1 MDKFYK
7 KMVVGMS
14 IPLVLSTL
22 ILILMTINQR
32 NIIRALHRQITPRSP
47 FYSTVFA
54 GHIASSPK
62 DLVIPYY
69 EFFCILMALLV
80 MIVFIVVVSNK
91 NLKAKP
97 GCGAVLLVLYGI
109 TPVLG
114 TIYNL
119 FGGDKLLY
127 SEKFQG
133 NISAVSFITSSVLS
147 PFMMVFFVFFIIGTI
162 KFIISAKKLK
172 AQNPAD

>member
-14 IPLVLSTL
+14 VSLALTTL

-32 NIIRALHRQITPRSP
+32 NVIRALHRSITPRSAL
-47 FYSTVFA
+47 YSTIFS
-54 GHIASSPK
+54 GHIATSPK

-69 EFFCILMALLV
+69 EFFCVLMALLV

-91 NLKAKP
+91 SLKAKP

-114 TIYNL
+114 TFYNI
-119 FGGDKLLY
+119 FGGDKMLY
-127 SEKFQG
+127 SAEFQG
-133 NISAVSFITSSVLS
+133 NISAVSFATSAVAS
-147 PFMMVFFVFFIIGTI
+147 PLMMVFFVFFVIGTI
-162 KFIISAKKLK
+162 KFIINAKKLQS
-172 AQNPAD
+172 QNAAG

>member
-7 KMVVGMS
+7 KMVAGMS
-14 IPLVLSTL
+14 VSLALTTL

-32 NIIRALHRQITPRSP
+32 NVIRALHRSITPRSAL
-47 FYSTVFA
+47 YSTTYC
-54 GHIASSPK
+54 HITQ

-69 EFFCILMALLV
+69 EFFCVLMALLV

-91 NLKAKP
+91 SLKAKP

-114 TIYNL
+114 TFYNI
-119 FGGDKLLY
+119 FGGDKMLY
-127 SEKFQG
+127 SAEFQG
-133 NISAVSFITSSVLS
+133 NISAVSFATSAVAS
-147 PFMMVFFVFFIIGTI
+147 PLMMVFFVFFVIGTI
-162 KFIISAKKLK
+162 KFIINAKKLQS
-172 AQNPAD
+172 QNAAG